1 MDRIELVRKLMNS
14 GKEEDKAMLGLL
26 VDTFKFEQVTYKIS
40 EFNEV
45 LKELREYKEMSQE
58 EFSKKI
64 DIDRSVL
71 SRYERGERK
80 IPLEVIDK
88 VLEKFDMQIVIMP
101 RNEWQ
106 KEIAEMQTEESKIAL
121 KEIFEWAEKNVK

>member
-1 MDRIELVRKLMNS
+1 MDRIELVRKLIKS
-14 GKEEDKAMLGLL
+14 DKEEDKAMLSLL
-26 VDTFKFEQVTYKIS
+26 VDTFKFEQVKYKIS

-45 LKELREYKEMSQE
+45 IKELREYKEMSQE

-101 RNEWQ
+101 KNELQ

-121 KEIFEWAEKNVK
+121 KEIFEWAEKNNK

>member
-1 MDRIELVRKLMNS
+1 MDRIELVRKLMKS
-14 GKEEDKAMLGLL
+14 GKEEDKAILSLL
-26 VDTFKFEQVTYKIS
+26 VDTFKFEQVTYKMS

-58 EFSKKI
+58 EFSKEI

-80 IPLEVIDK
+80 IPLDVIDK

-121 KEIFEWAEKNVK
+121 KEIFEWAEKNIK